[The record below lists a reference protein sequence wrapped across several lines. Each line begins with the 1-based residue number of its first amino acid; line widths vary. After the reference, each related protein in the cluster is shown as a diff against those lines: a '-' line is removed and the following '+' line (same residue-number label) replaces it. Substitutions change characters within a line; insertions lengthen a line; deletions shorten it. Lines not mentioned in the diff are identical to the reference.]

1 MEDFL
6 SKSKIT
12 SDDLIDS
19 LAKDLGNDG
28 NVLEKYISTEDMAKR
43 RAVSNEL

>member
-19 LAKDLGNDG
+19 LAKDMGDDG
-28 NVLEKYISTEDMAKR
+28 NVLEKYISTEDMTKR
-43 RAVSNEL
+43 RTVSIY